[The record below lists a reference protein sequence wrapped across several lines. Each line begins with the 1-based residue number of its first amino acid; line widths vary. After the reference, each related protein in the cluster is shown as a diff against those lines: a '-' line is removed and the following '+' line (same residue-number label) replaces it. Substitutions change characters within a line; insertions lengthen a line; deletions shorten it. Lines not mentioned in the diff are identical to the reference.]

1 MGVPPVTH
9 SPLVVAVFLFAVAG
23 ICSLAGIGE
32 PMGVGNDR
40 TLQLAT
46 IHAELACCVLL
57 FLPLCARTRGAA
69 LRNLLAVTAC
79 FAAASACVL
88 LLHFVARGGLPWQSR
103 GGALG
108 AWLFTGGVISLGA
121 RLGGAWVMRARV
133 ALLCMF
139 ALPPLAH
146 YLALEYASASLL
158 HLRPVSPS
166 WALAAGALSWW
177 PLLPMALLPWAAVLA
192 LPAPK
197 QAEVAL

>member
-1 MGVPPVTH
+1 MTH
-9 SPLVVAVFLFAVAG
+9 SPLIVVVVLLTAAG
-23 ICSLAGIGE
+23 LCSLAGIAE

-40 TLQLAT
+40 TLQLAM
-46 IHAELACCVLL
+46 IHAELACCTLL
-57 FLPLCARTRGAA
+57 FLPLGARTRGAA
-69 LRNLLAVTAC
+69 FRNLLAVAAC
-79 FAAASACVL
+79 FTAASASVL
-88 LLHFVARGGLPWQSR
+88 LLDFVARGGLPWQSR

-108 AWLFTGGVISLGA
+108 AWLFAGGAISLGA
-121 RLGGAWVMRARV
+121 RLGGSWVMRARV

-166 WALAAGALSWW
+166 WALAAGTLSWW
-177 PLLPMALLPWAAVLA
+177 PLLPMALLPWAAALA